1 MALGSLSLAEG
12 NVGFDAEGTAMVP
25 ISAGG
30 GTLGEIKIKS
40 PLENVKDTFADMR
53 DSLASMVGIQTREEK
68 RQAAIDEK
76 LLAQKDFEIEMMNKK
91 FQEDD
96 MQGPLMPKSNDDLEG
111 VDTDDKT
118 YGNFVEKAETAGGN
132 ILDSIKDAFD
142 QTSFGEKMMAVIL
155 AGGFL
160 LFSKYS
166 DTIQKYLEPI
176 VQFLMDTIDFL
187 GPEGAFAA
195 FIGGFI
201 LLKSG
206 LAKKIIVGAGS
217 KILKGIKASAA
228 AIDRQGGLLK
238 AMGNG
243 FERINKGAGS
253 LVGKLKSMGTMI
265 TGGLTKG
272 FTMLGNG
279 LKALRLGIVS
289 MSSSLGAMIVP
300 FLPVIAIAAA
310 AVAVFFSS
318 KSGFETF
325 KQSLDDGDS
334 MFTAVLKG
342 LGDAML
348 TLVTLPYVLIQKLV
362 GFIAGLFGF
371 DNFKE
376 KLESFD
382 IKEQI
387 VKALG
392 SLVGGLVKVLKGVAK
407 GAGAALAA
415 VFSFSNP
422 VEAFSKAY
430 AEVMAGGEG
439 ESAALQGTS
448 DYQGDQSQKDF
459 NDDSKERDKVK
470 GFNKM
475 DTSEMGGD
483 LIGGAEGQGT
493 GNATAVS
500 FYAKQAEEQRY
511 RDLGEGTRDF
521 DTLTFDQYAKLNNI
535 TQGAEGSD
543 DFGGAVYDADGNKVD
558 YMAEML
564 KTYKGT
570 TTLSTKAT
578 LKGEDG
584 RLISEKGQTITIVK
598 GGNVQGDT
606 VNQMSQTNV
615 TGPLE
620 VNNTEVT
627 QKILQEHTF

>member
-1 MALGSLSLAEG
+1 MALGALAAPGG
-12 NVGFDAEGTAMVP
+12 NVGFDAEGTATVP
-25 ISAGG
+25 ISAGSN
-30 GTLGEIKIKS
+30 TIKIKS
-40 PLENVKDTFADMR
+40 PLENLKDTFADMSE
-53 DSLASMVGIQTREEK
+53 SLASMVGIQTREEK

-76 LLAQKDFEIEMMNKK
+76 LLAQKDFEIEMQNKK
-91 FQEDD
+91 FEEEG
-96 MQGPLMPKSNDDLEG
+96 MQGPRMPTSNDDLEG

-217 KILKGIKASAA
+217 KILTGIKASAA

-243 FERINKGAGS
+243 FERINKGAAS

-279 LKALRLGIVS
+279 LKALRIGIVS

-310 AVAVFFSS
+310 AVAVFFSL

-334 MFTAVLKG
+334 MFTAVIKG

-348 TLVTLPYVLIQKLV
+348 TLVTLPATLVKKLV

-376 KLESFD
+376 QLESFS
-382 IKEQI
+382 IKDAI
-387 VKALG
+387 VNAFKKLTGGMVNIIKAI
-392 SLVGGLVKVLKGVAK
+392 AK
-407 GAGAALAA
+407 GAAAALAA
-415 VFSFSNP
+415 ALPGGKTPQEEFARV
-422 VEAFSKAY
+422 Y
-430 AEVMAGGEG
+430 AEVMKGGEG
-439 ESAALQGTS
+439 ESAALQGTP
-448 DYQGDQSQKDF
+448 DFQGDQSQADF
-459 NDDSKERDKVK
+459 NKDSAERDKVK
-470 GFNKM
+470 GYNKM
-475 DTSEMGGD
+475 GEYDIGGD
-483 LIGGAEGQGT
+483 EGMGT
-493 GNATAVS
+493 GNATAIS
-500 FYAKQAEEQRY
+500 YYKKQAEEQRY
-511 RDLGEGTRDF
+511 RDLGTGPKANLSF
-521 DTLTFDQYAKLNNI
+521 DDYLKLNNI
-535 TQGAEGSD
+535 TQGASGSD

-558 YMAEML
+558 YLAEMM
-564 KTYKGT
+564 KNT
-570 TTLSTKAT
+570 TFESKQVTTRT
-578 LKGEDG
+578 LKEN
-584 RLISEKGQTITIVK
+584 GQITGQSKSTVVVK
-598 GGNVQGDT
+598 GGNVTGDT
-606 VNQMSQTNV
+606 VNQMSETNI
-615 TGPLE
+615 TGELQ
-620 VNNTEVT
+620 VNNTEHT
-627 QKILQEHTF
+627 QKIIQEHF

>member
-1 MALGSLSLAEG
+1 MALGALAAPGG
-12 NVGFDAEGTAMVP
+12 NVGFDAEGTATVP
-25 ISAGG
+25 ISAGSN
-30 GTLGEIKIKS
+30 TIKIKS
-40 PLENVKDTFADMR
+40 PLENLKDTFADMSE
-53 DSLASMVGIQTREEK
+53 SLASMVGIQTREEK

-76 LLAQKDFEIEMMNKK
+76 LLAQKDFEIEMQNKK
-91 FQEDD
+91 FEEEG
-96 MQGPLMPKSNDDLEG
+96 MQGPRMPTSNDDLEG

-279 LKALRLGIVS
+279 LKALRIGIVS

-310 AVAVFFSS
+310 AVAVFFSL

-334 MFTAVLKG
+334 MFTAVIKG

-348 TLVTLPYVLIQKLV
+348 TLVTLPATLVKKLV

-376 KLESFD
+376 QLESFS
-382 IKEQI
+382 IKDAI
-387 VKALG
+387 VNAFKKLTGGMVNIIKAI
-392 SLVGGLVKVLKGVAK
+392 AK
-407 GAGAALAA
+407 GAAAALAA
-415 VFSFSNP
+415 ALPGGKTPQEEFARV
-422 VEAFSKAY
+422 Y
-430 AEVMAGGEG
+430 AEVMKGGEG
-439 ESAALQGTS
+439 ESAALQGTP
-448 DYQGDQSQKDF
+448 DFQGDQSQADF
-459 NDDSKERDKVK
+459 NKDSAERDKVK
-470 GFNKM
+470 GYNKM
-475 DTSEMGGD
+475 GEYDIGGD
-483 LIGGAEGQGT
+483 EGMGT
-493 GNATAVS
+493 GNATAIS
-500 FYAKQAEEQRY
+500 YYKKQAEEQRY
-511 RDLGEGTRDF
+511 RDLGTGPKANLSF
-521 DTLTFDQYAKLNNI
+521 DDYLKLNNI
-535 TQGAEGSD
+535 TQGASGSD

-558 YMAEML
+558 YLAEMM
-564 KTYKGT
+564 KNT
-570 TTLSTKAT
+570 TFESKQVTTRT
-578 LKGEDG
+578 LKEN
-584 RLISEKGQTITIVK
+584 GQITGQSKSTVVVK
-598 GGNVQGDT
+598 GGNVTGDT
-606 VNQMSQTNV
+606 VNQMSETNI
-615 TGPLE
+615 TGELQ
-620 VNNTEVT
+620 VNNTEHT
-627 QKILQEHTF
+627 QKIIQEHF

>member
-1 MALGSLSLAEG
+1 MALGALTAPGG
-12 NVGFDAEGTAMVP
+12 NVGFDAEGTATVP
-25 ISAGG
+25 ISASSN
-30 GTLGEIKIKS
+30 TIKIKS
-40 PLENVKDTFADMR
+40 PLENLKDTFADMSE
-53 DSLASMVGIQTREEK
+53 SLTSMVGIQTREEK

-91 FQEDD
+91 FQEDN
-96 MQGPLMPKSNDDLEG
+96 MQGPLMPTSNDDLEG

-166 DTIQKYLEPI
+166 ETIEKYLEPI

-217 KILKGIKASAA
+217 KILTGIKASAA

-243 FERINKGAGS
+243 FERINKGAAS

-279 LKALRLGIVS
+279 LKALRIGIVS

-310 AVAVFFSS
+310 AVAVFFSL

-334 MFTAVLKG
+334 MFTAVIKG

-348 TLVTLPYVLIQKLV
+348 TLVTLPATLVKKLV

-376 KLESFD
+376 QLESFS
-382 IKEQI
+382 IKDAI
-387 VKALG
+387 VNTFKKLTGGMVNIIKAI
-392 SLVGGLVKVLKGVAK
+392 AK
-407 GAGAALAA
+407 GAAAALAA
-415 VFSFSNP
+415 ALPGGKTPQEEFARV
-422 VEAFSKAY
+422 Y
-430 AEVMAGGEG
+430 AEVMKGGEG
-439 ESAALQGTS
+439 ESAALQGTA
-448 DYQGDQSQKDF
+448 DFQGDQSQADF
-459 NDDSKERDKVK
+459 NKDSAERDKVK
-470 GFNKM
+470 GYNKM
-475 DTSEMGGD
+475 GEYDIGGD
-483 LIGGAEGQGT
+483 EGMGT
-493 GNATAVS
+493 GNATAIS
-500 FYAKQAEEQRY
+500 YYKKQAEEQRY
-511 RDLGEGTRDF
+511 RDLGTGPKANLSF
-521 DTLTFDQYAKLNNI
+521 DDYLKLNNI
-535 TQGAEGSD
+535 TQGATGSD

-558 YMAEML
+558 YLAEMM
-564 KTYKGT
+564 KNT
-570 TTLSTKAT
+570 TFESKQVTTRT
-578 LKGEDG
+578 LKEN
-584 RLISEKGQTITIVK
+584 GQITGQSKSTVVVK
-598 GGNVQGDT
+598 GGNVTGDT
-606 VNQMSQTNV
+606 VNQMSETNI
-615 TGPLE
+615 TGELQ
-620 VNNTEVT
+620 VNNTEHT
-627 QKILQEHTF
+627 QKIIQEHF

>member
-1 MALGSLSLAEG
+1 
-12 NVGFDAEGTAMVP
+12 
-25 ISAGG
+25 
-30 GTLGEIKIKS
+30 
-40 PLENVKDTFADMR
+40 
-53 DSLASMVGIQTREEK
+53 
-68 RQAAIDEK
+68 
-76 LLAQKDFEIEMMNKK
+76 MNKK

-166 DTIQKYLEPI
+166 KTIEKYLEPI

-310 AVAVFFSS
+310 AVAVFFSL

-483 LIGGAEGQGT
+483 LIGGTEGQGT

-511 RDLGEGTRDF
+511 RDLGTGPRANLSFEDEMRMKGVTM
-521 DTLTFDQYAKLNNI
+521 
-535 TQGAEGSD
+535 GATGSD
-543 DFGGAVYDADGNKVD
+543 DFGGAVYDENGKKID
-558 YMAEML
+558 YLAEMIANTSFEQKL
-564 KTYKGT
+564 T
-570 TTLSTKAT
+570 TTRT
-578 LKGEDG
+578 LKEN
-584 RLISEKGQTITIVK
+584 GQITSQDKSTIVVK
-598 GGNVQGDT
+598 GGNVTGDT
-606 VNQMSQTNV
+606 VNQMSETNI
-615 TGPLE
+615 TGDLQ
-620 VNNTEVT
+620 VNNTEMT
-627 QKILQEHTF
+627 QKILQDHSTF

>member
-1 MALGSLSLAEG
+1 MALGALASPEG
-12 NVGFDAEGTAMVP
+12 SVGV
-25 ISAGG
+25 GG
-30 GTLGEIKIKS
+30 GATAPIIKIS
-40 PLENVKDTFADMR
+40 VLGSLKDTFGQMKE
-53 DSLASMVGIQTREEK
+53 SLGAMVGLQTKEAK
-68 RQAAIDEK
+68 RQAFIDEK
-76 LLAQKDFEIEMMNKK
+76 LLAQHEFEREKMNEEMVASGA
-91 FQEDD
+91 
-96 MQGPLMPKSNDDLEG
+96 QGPLMPSNDDLAG

-118 YGNFVEKAETAGGN
+118 YGNFVEKAENASSN
-132 ILDSIKDAFD
+132 ILESIKDAFD

-217 KILKGIKASAA
+217 KILTGIKASAA

-243 FERINKGAGS
+243 FERINKGAKG
-253 LVGKLKSMGTMI
+253 LVGQLGKMGKMI

-272 FTMLGNG
+272 FTMLGRG
-279 LKALRLGIVS
+279 LTALRLGVMS
-289 MSSSLGAMIVP
+289 MYSSLLPMIAP
-300 FLPVIAIAAA
+300 FLPIIAIAAA
-310 AVAVFFSS
+310 VVAVFVSL

-325 KQSLDDGDS
+325 KTSLDEGNS
-334 MFTAVLKG
+334 VFTAVIDG
-342 LGDAML
+342 LGDTLL
-348 TLVTLPYVLIQKLV
+348 TLTTLPATLVKKLV

-371 DNFKE
+371 DDFKA
-376 KLESFD
+376 KLEEFD
-382 IKEQI
+382 VKEQI
-387 VKALG
+387 VNALG

-422 VEAFSKAY
+422 VEAFAKAY
-430 AEVMAGGEG
+430 AAVMAGGEG

-448 DYQGDQSQKDF
+448 DYQGDESQKDF

-483 LIGGAEGQGT
+483 LIGGTEGQGT
-493 GNATAVS
+493 GNATAMS
-500 FYAKQAEEQRY
+500 YYAKQAEDQRY
-511 RDLGEGTRDF
+511 RDLGTGPKSNLSADDMMRMKGYTVSGMSDSQFDDATGYDDF
-521 DTLTFDQYAKLNNI
+521 SKELGMVPVQNQEFEAKLER
-535 TQGAEGSD
+535 TTVMKEGKVVSD
-543 DFGGAVYDADGNKVD
+543 ESK
-558 YMAEML
+558 
-564 KTYKGT
+564 
-570 TTLSTKAT
+570 
-578 LKGEDG
+578 
-584 RLISEKGQTITIVK
+584 LIYVK
-598 GGNVQGDT
+598 GGDKQGDT
-606 VNQMSQTNV
+606 INQMSETNI
-615 TGPLE
+615 TGELQ
-620 VNNTEVT
+620 VNNTEFT
-627 QKILQEHTF
+627 QKTIQEHF

>member
-1 MALGSLSLAEG
+1 MALGALAAPGG
-12 NVGFDAEGTAMVP
+12 NVGFDAEGTATVP
-25 ISAGG
+25 ISAGSN
-30 GTLGEIKIKS
+30 TIKIKS
-40 PLENVKDTFADMR
+40 PLENLKDTFADMSE
-53 DSLASMVGIQTREEK
+53 SLASMVGIQTREEK

-76 LLAQKDFEIEMMNKK
+76 LLAQKDFEIEMQNKK
-91 FQEDD
+91 FEEEG
-96 MQGPLMPKSNDDLEG
+96 MQGPRMPTSNDDLEG

-217 KILKGIKASAA
+217 KILTGIKASAA

-243 FERINKGAGS
+243 FERINKGAAS

-279 LKALRLGIVS
+279 LKALRIGIVS

-310 AVAVFFSS
+310 AVAVFFSL

-334 MFTAVLKG
+334 MFTAVIKG

-348 TLVTLPYVLIQKLV
+348 TLVTLPYVLVQKLV

-376 KLESFD
+376 KLESFS
-382 IKEQI
+382 IKDKI
-387 VKALG
+387 VEVFKSLTGGMVNIIKAI
-392 SLVGGLVKVLKGVAK
+392 AK
-407 GAGAALAA
+407 GAAAAIAAAL
-415 VFSFSNP
+415 P
-422 VEAFSKAY
+422 GGETPQEAFAKAY

-439 ESAALQGTS
+439 ESAALQGTP
-448 DYQGDQSQKDF
+448 DFQGDQSQKDF
-459 NDDSKERDKVK
+459 NDDSAERDKVK

-475 DTSEMGGD
+475 GEYDIGGD
-483 LIGGAEGQGT
+483 EGQGT
-493 GNATAVS
+493 GNATAIS
-500 FYAKQAEEQRY
+500 YYKKQEEEQRY
-511 RDLGEGTRDF
+511 RDLGTGPKANLSF
-521 DTLTFDQYAKLNNI
+521 DDYLRLNNI
-535 TQGAEGSD
+535 TQGASGSD
-543 DFGGAVYDADGNKVD
+543 DFGGEGEYDDFSKEMGMVPVQNKEFE
-558 YMAEML
+558 AKLER
-564 KTYKGT
+564 KTVMKEGKVVSDESKIIY
-570 TTLSTKAT
+570 
-578 LKGEDG
+578 
-584 RLISEKGQTITIVK
+584 VK
-598 GGNVQGDT
+598 GGNVTGDT
-606 VNQMSQTNV
+606 VNQMSETNI
-615 TGPLE
+615 TGELQ
-620 VNNTEVT
+620 VNNTEHT
-627 QKILQEHTF
+627 QKIIQEHF

>member
-166 DTIQKYLEPI
+166 KTIEKYLEPI

-310 AVAVFFSS
+310 AVAVFFSL

-407 GAGAALAA
+407 GAAAALAA
-415 VFSFSNP
+415 VFTFKNP

-430 AEVMAGGEG
+430 AAVMKGGEASI
-439 ESAALQGTS
+439 EGTS
-448 DYQGDQSQKDF
+448 DFQGDQSQAEF
-459 NDDSKERDKVK
+459 NREEATFDR
-470 GFNKM
+470 
-475 DTSEMGGD
+475 
-483 LIGGAEGQGT
+483 GAEARMYDYESGNET
-493 GNATAVS
+493 GDASAAES
-500 FYAKQAEEQRY
+500 FYAKQREEEKYDQAYLDKLPKRMSKSSKEMYLKIHKNDMKNLQKAEAQ
-511 RDLGEGTRDF
+511 
-521 DTLTFDQYAKLNNI
+521 
-535 TQGAEGSD
+535 AE
-543 DFGGAVYDADGNKVD
+543 VIKNADGSTS
-558 YMAEML
+558 
-564 KTYKGT
+564 KTASTSGT
-570 TTLSTKAT
+570 YV
-578 LKGEDG
+578 
-584 RLISEKGQTITIVK
+584 IK
-598 GGNVQGDT
+598 GGQIQGDT
-606 VNQMSQTNV
+606 INQMSETNI
-615 TGPLE
+615 TGDLQ
-620 VNNTEVT
+620 VNNTEMT
-627 QKILQEHTF
+627 QKILQDHSTF

>member
-1 MALGSLSLAEG
+1 MALGALAAPSG
-12 NVGFDAEGTAMVP
+12 NLGFDAEGTATVP
-25 ISAGG
+25 ISASSN
-30 GTLGEIKIKS
+30 TIKIKS
-40 PLENVKDTFADMR
+40 PLENLKDTFADMSE
-53 DSLASMVGIQTREEK
+53 SLTSMVGIQTREEK

-91 FQEDD
+91 FQEDN
-96 MQGPLMPKSNDDLEG
+96 MQGPLMPTSNDDLEG

-217 KILKGIKASAA
+217 KILTGIKASAA

-243 FERINKGAGS
+243 FERINKGAAS

-279 LKALRLGIVS
+279 LKALRIGIVS

-310 AVAVFFSS
+310 AVAVFFSL

-334 MFTAVLKG
+334 MFTAVIKG

-348 TLVTLPYVLIQKLV
+348 TLVTLPATLVKKLV

-376 KLESFD
+376 KLESFS
-382 IKEQI
+382 IKDAI
-387 VKALG
+387 VNRWYGQHHK
-392 SLVGGLVKVLKGVAK
+392 SNSKRCRCR
-407 GAGAALAA
+407 
-415 VFSFSNP
+415 FS
-422 VEAFSKAY
+422 
-430 AEVMAGGEG
+430 GC
-439 ESAALQGTS
+439 
-448 DYQGDQSQKDF
+448 
-459 NDDSKERDKVK
+459 
-470 GFNKM
+470 
-475 DTSEMGGD
+475 
-483 LIGGAEGQGT
+483 
-493 GNATAVS
+493 
-500 FYAKQAEEQRY
+500 
-511 RDLGEGTRDF
+511 
-521 DTLTFDQYAKLNNI
+521 I
-535 TQGAEGSD
+535 TWW
-543 DFGGAVYDADGNKVD
+543 
-558 YMAEML
+558 
-564 KTYKGT
+564 
-570 TTLSTKAT
+570 
-578 LKGEDG
+578 
-584 RLISEKGQTITIVK
+584 
-598 GGNVQGDT
+598 
-606 VNQMSQTNV
+606 
-615 TGPLE
+615 
-620 VNNTEVT
+620 
-627 QKILQEHTF
+627 

>member
-166 DTIQKYLEPI
+166 DTIQKYLEPV
-176 VQFLMDTIDFL
+176 VQFVMDIIELIGPQGAFFAFL
-187 GPEGAFAA
+187 G
-195 FIGGFI
+195 GFV

-206 LAKKIIVGAGS
+206 LAKKGLMKAGGL
-217 KILKGIKASAA
+217 ILKTIKASAA
-228 AIDRQGGLLK
+228 SLDRQGGLFK

-310 AVAVFFSS
+310 AVAVFFSL

-483 LIGGAEGQGT
+483 LIGGTEGQGT

-511 RDLGEGTRDF
+511 RDLGTGPRANLSFEDEMRMKGVTM
-521 DTLTFDQYAKLNNI
+521 
-535 TQGAEGSD
+535 GATGSD
-543 DFGGAVYDADGNKVD
+543 DFGGAVYDENGKKID
-558 YMAEML
+558 YLAEMIANTSFEQKL
-564 KTYKGT
+564 T
-570 TTLSTKAT
+570 TTRT
-578 LKGEDG
+578 LKEN
-584 RLISEKGQTITIVK
+584 GQITSQDKSTIVVK
-598 GGNVQGDT
+598 GGNVTGDT
-606 VNQMSQTNV
+606 VNQMSETNI
-615 TGPLE
+615 TGDLQ
-620 VNNTEVT
+620 VNNTEMT
-627 QKILQEHTF
+627 QKILQDHSTF

>member
-1 MALGSLSLAEG
+1 MALGALTAPGG
-12 NVGFDAEGTAMVP
+12 NVGFDAEGTATVP
-25 ISAGG
+25 ISASSN
-30 GTLGEIKIKS
+30 TIKIKS
-40 PLENVKDTFADMR
+40 PLENLKDTFADMSE
-53 DSLASMVGIQTREEK
+53 SLTSMVGIQTREEK

-91 FQEDD
+91 FQEDN
-96 MQGPLMPKSNDDLEG
+96 MQGPLMPTSNDDLEG

-217 KILKGIKASAA
+217 KILTGIKASAA

-243 FERINKGAGS
+243 FERINKGAAS

-279 LKALRLGIVS
+279 LKALRIGIVS
-289 MSSSLGAMIVP
+289 MSSSLGSMIVP

-310 AVAVFFSS
+310 AVAVFFSL

-334 MFTAVLKG
+334 MFTAVIKG

-348 TLVTLPYVLIQKLV
+348 TLVTLPATLVKKLV

-376 KLESFD
+376 QLESFS
-382 IKEQI
+382 IKDAI
-387 VKALG
+387 VNAFKKLTGGMVNIIKAI
-392 SLVGGLVKVLKGVAK
+392 AK
-407 GAGAALAA
+407 GAAAALAA
-415 VFSFSNP
+415 ALPGGKTPQEEFARV
-422 VEAFSKAY
+422 Y
-430 AEVMAGGEG
+430 AEVMKGGEG
-439 ESAALQGTS
+439 ESAALQGTA
-448 DYQGDQSQKDF
+448 DFQGDQSQADF
-459 NDDSKERDKVK
+459 NKDSAERDKVK
-470 GFNKM
+470 GYNKM
-475 DTSEMGGD
+475 GEYDIGGD
-483 LIGGAEGQGT
+483 EGMGT
-493 GNATAVS
+493 GNATAIS
-500 FYAKQAEEQRY
+500 YYKKQAEEQRY
-511 RDLGEGTRDF
+511 RDLGTGPKANLSF
-521 DTLTFDQYAKLNNI
+521 DDYLKLNNI
-535 TQGAEGSD
+535 TQGASGSD

-558 YMAEML
+558 YLAEMM
-564 KTYKGT
+564 KNT
-570 TTLSTKAT
+570 TFESKQVTTRT
-578 LKGEDG
+578 LKEN
-584 RLISEKGQTITIVK
+584 GQITGQSKSTVVVK
-598 GGNVQGDT
+598 GGNVTGDT
-606 VNQMSQTNV
+606 VNQMSETNI
-615 TGPLE
+615 TGELQ
-620 VNNTEVT
+620 VNNTEHT
-627 QKILQEHTF
+627 QKIIQEHF

>member
-1 MALGSLSLAEG
+1 MALGALATPGG

-166 DTIQKYLEPI
+166 KTIEKYLEPI

-310 AVAVFFSS
+310 AVAVFFSL

-483 LIGGAEGQGT
+483 LIGGTEGQGT

-511 RDLGEGTRDF
+511 RDLGTGPRANLSFEDEMRMKGVTM
-521 DTLTFDQYAKLNNI
+521 
-535 TQGAEGSD
+535 GATGSD
-543 DFGGAVYDADGNKVD
+543 DFGGAVYDENGKKID
-558 YMAEML
+558 YLAEMIANTSFEQKL
-564 KTYKGT
+564 T
-570 TTLSTKAT
+570 TTRT
-578 LKGEDG
+578 LKEN
-584 RLISEKGQTITIVK
+584 GQITSQDKSTIVVK
-598 GGNVQGDT
+598 GGNVTGDT
-606 VNQMSQTNV
+606 INQMSETNI
-615 TGPLE
+615 TGDLQ
-620 VNNTEVT
+620 VNNTEMT
-627 QKILQEHTF
+627 QKILQDHSTF

>member
-1 MALGSLSLAEG
+1 MALGSLASPEG
-12 NVGFDAEGTAMVP
+12 SVGV
-25 ISAGG
+25 GG
-30 GTLGEIKIKS
+30 GATAPIIKVSVLGS
-40 PLENVKDTFADMR
+40 LKDTFGQMKE
-53 DSLASMVGIQTREEK
+53 SLGAMVGLQTEESK
-68 RQAAIDEK
+68 RQAAVDEK
-76 LLAQKDFEIEMMNKK
+76 LLAQKDFEIEMQNKE
-91 FQEDD
+91 FVDSGAA
-96 MQGPLMPKSNDDLEG
+96 GPQRPTSNDDLEG

-166 DTIQKYLEPI
+166 ETIEKYLQPI
-176 VQFLMDTIDFL
+176 VQFVMDIIDLL
-187 GPEGAFAA
+187 GPEGAFFA
-195 FIGGFI
+195 FLGGFV

-206 LAKKIIVGAGS
+206 LAKKGLMKAGGF
-217 KILKGIKASAA
+217 ILKTIKASAA
-228 AIDRQGGLLK
+228 SLDRQGGLFK

-243 FERINKGAGS
+243 FERINKGAKG
-253 LVGKLKSMGTMI
+253 LVGQLGKMGKMI

-272 FTMLGNG
+272 FTMLGRG
-279 LKALRLGIVS
+279 LTALRLGVMS
-289 MSSSLGAMIVP
+289 MYSSIMPMIAP
-300 FLPVIAIAAA
+300 FLPIIAIAAA
-310 AVAVFFSS
+310 VVAVFVSL

-325 KQSLDDGDS
+325 KESLDNGDS
-334 MFTAVLKG
+334 MFTAVIKG

-387 VKALG
+387 VNALG

-422 VEAFSKAY
+422 VEAFAKAY
-430 AEVMAGGEG
+430 AAVMAGGEG

-483 LIGGAEGQGT
+483 LIGGTEGQGT
-493 GNATAVS
+493 GNATAMS
-500 FYAKQAEEQRY
+500 YYAKQEEDRRY
-511 RDLGEGTRDF
+511 RDLGTGPKSNLSADDMMRMKGYTVSGMSDSQFDDATGYDDF
-521 DTLTFDQYAKLNNI
+521 SKEMGMVPVQNQEFEAKLER
-535 TQGAEGSD
+535 TTVMKEGKVVSD
-543 DFGGAVYDADGNKVD
+543 ESKIIY
-558 YMAEML
+558 
-564 KTYKGT
+564 
-570 TTLSTKAT
+570 
-578 LKGEDG
+578 
-584 RLISEKGQTITIVK
+584 VK
-598 GGNVQGDT
+598 GGDKQGDT
-606 VNQMSQTNV
+606 INQMSETNI
-615 TGPLE
+615 TGELE
-620 VNNTEVT
+620 VNHNELT
-627 QKILQEHTF
+627 QKTIQEHF

>member
-1 MALGSLSLAEG
+1 MALGALAAPSG
-12 NVGFDAEGTAMVP
+12 NLGFDAEGTATVP
-25 ISAGG
+25 ISAGSN
-30 GTLGEIKIKS
+30 TIKIKS

-76 LLAQKDFEIEMMNKK
+76 LLAQKDFEIEMQNKK
-91 FQEDD
+91 FEEEG
-96 MQGPLMPKSNDDLEG
+96 MQGPRMPTSNDDLEG

-279 LKALRLGIVS
+279 LKALRIGIVS

-310 AVAVFFSS
+310 AVAVFFSL

-334 MFTAVLKG
+334 MFTAVIKG

-348 TLVTLPYVLIQKLV
+348 TLVTLPATLVKKLV

-376 KLESFD
+376 QLESFS
-382 IKEQI
+382 IKDAI
-387 VKALG
+387 VNTFKKLTGGMVNIIKAI
-392 SLVGGLVKVLKGVAK
+392 AK
-407 GAGAALAA
+407 GAAAALAA
-415 VFSFSNP
+415 ALPGGKTPQEEFARV
-422 VEAFSKAY
+422 Y
-430 AEVMAGGEG
+430 AEVMKGGEG
-439 ESAALQGTS
+439 ESAALQGTP
-448 DYQGDQSQKDF
+448 DFQGDQSQKDF
-459 NDDSKERDKVK
+459 NDDSAERDKVK

-475 DTSEMGGD
+475 GEYDIGGD
-483 LIGGAEGQGT
+483 EGQGT
-493 GNATAVS
+493 GNATAIS
-500 FYAKQAEEQRY
+500 YYKKQEEEQRY
-511 RDLGEGTRDF
+511 RDLGTGPKANLSF
-521 DTLTFDQYAKLNNI
+521 DDYLRLNNI
-535 TQGAEGSD
+535 TQGASGSD
-543 DFGGAVYDADGNKVD
+543 DFGGEGEYDDFSKEMGMVPVQNKEFE
-558 YMAEML
+558 AKLER
-564 KTYKGT
+564 KTVMKEGKVVSDESKIIY
-570 TTLSTKAT
+570 
-578 LKGEDG
+578 
-584 RLISEKGQTITIVK
+584 VK
-598 GGNVQGDT
+598 GGNVTGDT
-606 VNQMSQTNV
+606 VNQMSETNI
-615 TGPLE
+615 TGELQ
-620 VNNTEVT
+620 VNNTEHT
-627 QKILQEHTF
+627 QKIIQEHF

>member
-1 MALGSLSLAEG
+1 MALGALAAPSG
-12 NVGFDAEGTAMVP
+12 NLGFDAEGTATVP
-25 ISAGG
+25 ISAGSN
-30 GTLGEIKIKS
+30 TIKIKS

-76 LLAQKDFEIEMMNKK
+76 LLAQKDFEIEMQNKE
-91 FQEDD
+91 FTDSGAA
-96 MQGPLMPKSNDDLEG
+96 GPLRPTNDDLEG

-217 KILKGIKASAA
+217 KILTGIKASAA

-243 FERINKGAGS
+243 FERINKGAAS

-279 LKALRLGIVS
+279 LKALRIGIVS

-310 AVAVFFSS
+310 AVAVFFSL

-334 MFTAVLKG
+334 MFTAVIKG

-348 TLVTLPYVLIQKLV
+348 TLVTLPATLVKKLV

-376 KLESFD
+376 KLESFS
-382 IKEQI
+382 IKDAI
-387 VKALG
+387 VNTFKRLTGGMVNIIKAI
-392 SLVGGLVKVLKGVAK
+392 AK
-407 GAGAALAA
+407 GAAAALAA
-415 VFSFSNP
+415 ALP
-422 VEAFSKAY
+422 GGETPQEAFAKAY
-430 AEVMAGGEG
+430 AEVMAGGNADTATDLE
-439 ESAALQGTS
+439 GTS
-448 DYQGDQSQKDF
+448 DFQGSD
-459 NDDSKERDKVK
+459 KESSIKAANEVYDEK

-483 LIGGAEGQGT
+483 LIGGTEGQGT
-493 GNATAVS
+493 GNAVTVS
-500 FYAKQAEEQRY
+500 YYAKQAAEEARIAKERESGY
-511 RDLGEGTRDF
+511 TSMGDK
-521 DTLTFDQYAKLNNI
+521 TFESKFPNT

-543 DFGGAVYDADGNKVD
+543 DFGGAVYDENGKKID
-558 YMAEML
+558 YLAEMIANTSFEQKL
-564 KTYKGT
+564 T
-570 TTLSTKAT
+570 TTRT
-578 LKGEDG
+578 LKEN
-584 RLISEKGQTITIVK
+584 GQITSQDKSTIVVK
-598 GGNVQGDT
+598 GGNVTGDT
-606 VNQMSQTNV
+606 VNQMSETNIA
-615 TGPLE
+615 GELQ
-620 VNNTEVT
+620 VNNTEMT
-627 QKILQEHTF
+627 QKILQDHSTF

>member
-1 MALGSLSLAEG
+1 MALGALTAPGG
-12 NVGFDAEGTAMVP
+12 NVGFDAEGTATVP
-25 ISAGG
+25 ISASSN
-30 GTLGEIKIKS
+30 TIKIKS
-40 PLENVKDTFADMR
+40 PLENLKDTFADMSE
-53 DSLASMVGIQTREEK
+53 SLTSMVGIQTREEK

-91 FQEDD
+91 FQEDN
-96 MQGPLMPKSNDDLEG
+96 MQGPLMPTSNDDLEG

-217 KILKGIKASAA
+217 KILTGIKASAA

-243 FERINKGAGS
+243 FERINKGAAS

-279 LKALRLGIVS
+279 LKALRIGIVS

-310 AVAVFFSS
+310 AVAVFFSL

-334 MFTAVLKG
+334 MFTAVIKG

-348 TLVTLPYVLIQKLV
+348 TLVTLPATLVKKLV

-376 KLESFD
+376 QLESFS
-382 IKEQI
+382 IKDAI
-387 VKALG
+387 VNAFKKLTGGMVNIIKAI
-392 SLVGGLVKVLKGVAK
+392 AK
-407 GAGAALAA
+407 GAAAALAA
-415 VFSFSNP
+415 ALPGGKTPQEEFARV
-422 VEAFSKAY
+422 Y
-430 AEVMAGGEG
+430 AEVMKGGEG
-439 ESAALQGTS
+439 ESAALQGTA
-448 DYQGDQSQKDF
+448 DFQGDQSQADF
-459 NDDSKERDKVK
+459 NKDSAERDKVK
-470 GFNKM
+470 GYNKM
-475 DTSEMGGD
+475 GEYDIGGD
-483 LIGGAEGQGT
+483 EGMGT
-493 GNATAVS
+493 GNATAIS
-500 FYAKQAEEQRY
+500 YYKKQAEEQRY
-511 RDLGEGTRDF
+511 RDLGTGPKANLSF
-521 DTLTFDQYAKLNNI
+521 DDYLKLNNI
-535 TQGAEGSD
+535 TQGASGSD

-558 YMAEML
+558 YLAEMM
-564 KTYKGT
+564 KNT
-570 TTLSTKAT
+570 TFESKQVTTRT
-578 LKGEDG
+578 LKEN
-584 RLISEKGQTITIVK
+584 GQITGQSKSTVVVK
-598 GGNVQGDT
+598 GGNVTGDT
-606 VNQMSQTNV
+606 VNQMSETNI
-615 TGPLE
+615 TGELQ
-620 VNNTEVT
+620 VNNTEHT
-627 QKILQEHTF
+627 QKIIQEHF

>member
-1 MALGSLSLAEG
+1 MALGALTAPGG
-12 NVGFDAEGTAMVP
+12 NVGFDAEGTATVP
-25 ISAGG
+25 ISASSN
-30 GTLGEIKIKS
+30 TIKIKS
-40 PLENVKDTFADMR
+40 PLENLKDTFADMSE
-53 DSLASMVGIQTREEK
+53 SLASMVGIQTREEK

-76 LLAQKDFEIEMMNKK
+76 LLAQKDFEIEMQNKE
-91 FQEDD
+91 FTDSGAA
-96 MQGPLMPKSNDDLEG
+96 GPLRPTNDDLEG

-279 LKALRLGIVS
+279 LKALRIGIVS

-310 AVAVFFSS
+310 AVAVFFSL

-334 MFTAVLKG
+334 MFTAVIKG

-348 TLVTLPYVLIQKLV
+348 TLVTLPATLVKKLV

-376 KLESFD
+376 QLESFS
-382 IKEQI
+382 IKDAI
-387 VKALG
+387 VNTFKKLTGGMVNIIKAI
-392 SLVGGLVKVLKGVAK
+392 AK
-407 GAGAALAA
+407 GAAAALAA
-415 VFSFSNP
+415 ALPGGKTPQEEFARV
-422 VEAFSKAY
+422 Y
-430 AEVMAGGEG
+430 AEVMKGGEG
-439 ESAALQGTS
+439 ESAALQGTP
-448 DYQGDQSQKDF
+448 DFQGDQSQADF
-459 NDDSKERDKVK
+459 NKDSAERDKVK
-470 GFNKM
+470 GYNKM
-475 DTSEMGGD
+475 GEYDIGGD
-483 LIGGAEGQGT
+483 EGMGT
-493 GNATAVS
+493 GNATAIS
-500 FYAKQAEEQRY
+500 YYKKQAEEQRY
-511 RDLGEGTRDF
+511 RDLGTGPKANLSF
-521 DTLTFDQYAKLNNI
+521 DDYLKLNNI
-535 TQGAEGSD
+535 TQGASGSD

-558 YMAEML
+558 YLAEMM
-564 KTYKGT
+564 KNTQFESKQVT
-570 TTLSTKAT
+570 TRT
-578 LKGEDG
+578 LKEN
-584 RLISEKGQTITIVK
+584 GQITGQSKSTVVVK
-598 GGNVQGDT
+598 GGNVTGDT
-606 VNQMSQTNV
+606 VNQMSETNI
-615 TGPLE
+615 TGELQ
-620 VNNTEVT
+620 VNNTEMT
-627 QKILQEHTF
+627 QKILQDHSTF

>member
-1 MALGSLSLAEG
+1 MALGALATPGG

-118 YGNFVEKAETAGGN
+118 YGNFVEKAENAGGN

-176 VQFLMDTIDFL
+176 VQFVMDIIELL
-187 GPEGAFAA
+187 GPEGAFFA
-195 FIGGFI
+195 FLGGFV

-206 LAKKIIVGAGS
+206 LAKKGLMKAGGF
-217 KILKGIKASAA
+217 ILKTIKASAA
-228 AIDRQGGLLK
+228 SLDRQGGLFK

-243 FERINKGAGS
+243 FERINKGVGS
-253 LVGKLKSMGTMI
+253 LVGGLKKTGSFI
-265 TGGLTKG
+265 TTNLTKG
-272 FTMLGNG
+272 FNKLGTGIEAMNKGVVKAAGAIKGGFSKLLGLIGKGFMMMKVGMTSML
-279 LKALRLGIVS
+279 
-289 MSSSLGAMIVP
+289 SSLGPMLAP
-300 FLPVIAIAAA
+300 LLPIIAIVAGIA
-310 AVAVFFSS
+310 AVLYSL
-318 KSGFETF
+318 KSGFDVF
-325 KQSLDDGDS
+325 KTSLDEGDS

-407 GAGAALAA
+407 GAAAALAA
-415 VFSFSNP
+415 VFTFSNP

-430 AEVMAGGEG
+430 AAVMKGGEASI
-439 ESAALQGTS
+439 EGTS
-448 DYQGDQSQKDF
+448 DFQGDQSQAEF
-459 NDDSKERDKVK
+459 NREEATFDR
-470 GFNKM
+470 
-475 DTSEMGGD
+475 
-483 LIGGAEGQGT
+483 GAEAAMYDYESGNET
-493 GNATAVS
+493 GDASAAES
-500 FYAKQAEEQRY
+500 FYAKQREEEKYDQAYLDKLPKRMSKSSKEMYLKIHKNDMKNLQKAEAQ
-511 RDLGEGTRDF
+511 
-521 DTLTFDQYAKLNNI
+521 
-535 TQGAEGSD
+535 AE
-543 DFGGAVYDADGNKVD
+543 VIKNADGSTS
-558 YMAEML
+558 
-564 KTYKGT
+564 KTASTSGT
-570 TTLSTKAT
+570 YV
-578 LKGEDG
+578 
-584 RLISEKGQTITIVK
+584 IK
-598 GGNVQGDT
+598 GGQIQGDT
-606 VNQMSQTNV
+606 INQMSETNI
-615 TGPLE
+615 TGDLQ
-620 VNNTEVT
+620 VNNTEMT
-627 QKILQEHTF
+627 QKILQEHF

>member
-1 MALGSLSLAEG
+1 MALGALAAPGG
-12 NVGFDAEGTAMVP
+12 NVGFDAEGTATVP
-25 ISAGG
+25 ISASSN
-30 GTLGEIKIKS
+30 TIKIKS
-40 PLENVKDTFADMR
+40 PLENLKDTFADMSE
-53 DSLASMVGIQTREEK
+53 SLTSMVGIQTREEK

-76 LLAQKDFEIEMMNKK
+76 LLAQKDFEIEMQNKK
-91 FQEDD
+91 FEEEG
-96 MQGPLMPKSNDDLEG
+96 MQGPRMPTSNDDLEG

-243 FERINKGAGS
+243 FERINKGAAS

-310 AVAVFFSS
+310 AVAVFFSL

-334 MFTAVLKG
+334 MFTAVIKG

-348 TLVTLPYVLIQKLV
+348 TLVTLPATLVKKLV

-376 KLESFD
+376 QLESFS
-382 IKEQI
+382 IKDAI
-387 VKALG
+387 VNAFKKLTGGMVNIIKAI
-392 SLVGGLVKVLKGVAK
+392 AK
-407 GAGAALAA
+407 GAAAALAA
-415 VFSFSNP
+415 ALPGGKTPQEEFARV
-422 VEAFSKAY
+422 Y
-430 AEVMAGGEG
+430 AEVMKGGEG
-439 ESAALQGTS
+439 ESAALQGTA
-448 DYQGDQSQKDF
+448 DFQGDQSQADF
-459 NDDSKERDKVK
+459 NKDSAERDKVK
-470 GFNKM
+470 GYNKM
-475 DTSEMGGD
+475 GEYDIGGD
-483 LIGGAEGQGT
+483 EGMGT
-493 GNATAVS
+493 GNATAIS
-500 FYAKQAEEQRY
+500 YYKKQAEEQRY
-511 RDLGEGTRDF
+511 RDLGTGPKANLSF
-521 DTLTFDQYAKLNNI
+521 DDYLKLNNI
-535 TQGAEGSD
+535 TQGASGSD

-558 YMAEML
+558 YLAEMM
-564 KTYKGT
+564 KNT
-570 TTLSTKAT
+570 TFESKQVTTRT
-578 LKGEDG
+578 LKEN
-584 RLISEKGQTITIVK
+584 GQITGQSKSTVVVK
-598 GGNVQGDT
+598 GGNVTGDT
-606 VNQMSQTNV
+606 VNQMSETNI
-615 TGPLE
+615 TGELQ
-620 VNNTEVT
+620 VNNTEHT
-627 QKILQEHTF
+627 QKIIQEHF